1 MTEKIRTSTQNKTK
15 IAESKAMRGALH
27 VYLQQVA
34 HEANNQ
40 GLTLQD
46 MVKVIRQLEIRP
58 NTKNLKETFAKPYIL
73 SAFGLDSTEKLDS
86 DQVTELYDALNKV
99 FSYHWQIHFP
109 FPSKEEQML
118 QDLDNEQY
126 Q

>member
-1 MTEKIRTSTQNKTK
+1 MEKPRTEKKDKTK

-27 VYLQQVA
+27 LYLSQVA

-46 MVKVIRQLEIRP
+46 MVKVIKQLEIRP
-58 NTKNLKETFAKPYIL
+58 NTKNLKETFAKPYTL

-86 DQVTELYDALNKV
+86 EQVTELYDALNKV
-99 FSYHWQIHFP
+99 FSYYWQIHLP
-109 FPSKEEQML
+109 FPSVESQHLEDWYGKM
-118 QDLDNEQY
+118 
-126 Q
+126 

>member
-1 MTEKIRTSTQNKTK
+1 MEKPKKTK
-15 IAESKAMRGALH
+15 IAESKEMRGALH
-27 VYLQQVA
+27 LYLSQVA

-46 MVKVIRQLEIRP
+46 MVKVIKQLEIRP
-58 NTKNLKETFAKPYIL
+58 NTTNLKETFAKPYIE
-73 SAFGLDSTEKLDS
+73 SAFNLDSTEKLDS
-86 DQVTELYDALNKV
+86 QQVTELYDALNKV
-99 FSYHWQIHFP
+99 FSFYWHIHLP

-118 QDLDNEQY
+118 QNLDNEKY